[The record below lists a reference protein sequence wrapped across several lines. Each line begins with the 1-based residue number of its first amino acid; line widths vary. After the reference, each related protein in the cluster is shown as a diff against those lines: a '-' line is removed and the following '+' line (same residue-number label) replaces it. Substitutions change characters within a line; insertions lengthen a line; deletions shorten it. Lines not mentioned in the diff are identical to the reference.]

1 LKRVAEESE
10 LSLEFLP
17 FDTNLFGVKC
27 GKVSF
32 GAADFL
38 KDGAANLIF
47 HAKKERYRHI
57 VAKVP
62 GEWVH
67 AGEFLREAGFSFIVE
82 SIELKKDVLAGRELP
97 ENIFVYTEGEND
109 RLVALTRE
117 AFSGKTRFH
126 LDGTFPPEKAT
137 QLHER
142 WIVNLVNDPNIVVLV
157 HRVDGIIEGYITI
170 NCQNSG
176 AQKGHIGLFAVDR
189 KFSGRGIGSRLLESI
204 ESLDEFDLTTLWA
217 MTESINQSA
226 IKTYTANQFRPIKR
240 WNVFRWKP
248 Q

>member
-1 LKRVAEESE
+1 VGESD

-17 FDTNLFGVKC
+17 FDTNFFGVKC

-32 GAADFL
+32 GANDFS
-38 KDGAANLIF
+38 KDSATNLIF

-57 VAKVP
+57 VAKVS
-62 GEWVH
+62 GDWAH
-67 AGEFLREAGFSFIVE
+67 AGELLREAGFSFIVE
-82 SIELKKDVLAGRELP
+82 SIELKKDVLSGCELP
-97 ENIFVYTEGEND
+97 EDVFVYTEGEND
-109 RLVALTRE
+109 RLVALTQE
-117 AFSGKTRFH
+117 AFSAKTRFH

-142 WIVNLVNDPNIVVLV
+142 WIINLVNDPNILVLV
-157 HRVDGIIEGYITI
+157 HRVDGIITGYITI
-170 NCQNSG
+170 NCQSSD

-189 KFSGRGIGSRLLESI
+189 RFSGRGIGSRLLKSI
-204 ESLDEFDLTTLWA
+204 ESFDEFDLTTLWA

-226 IKTYTANQFRPIKR
+226 MQTYIANGFRAIKC